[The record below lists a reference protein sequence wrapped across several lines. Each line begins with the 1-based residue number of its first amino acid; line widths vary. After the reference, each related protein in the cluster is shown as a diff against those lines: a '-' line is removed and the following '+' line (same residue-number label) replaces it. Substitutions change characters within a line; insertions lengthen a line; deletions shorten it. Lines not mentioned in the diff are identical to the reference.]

1 MKDSI
6 ALVEVDLKDIDKVRK
21 EWPFFKDR
29 RPDTYKE
36 ILHGL
41 EHRGERVE

>member
-6 ALVEVDLKDIDKVRK
+6 VLIEIDLKNIDKTRK

-29 RPDTYKE
+29 RPDNYKE
-36 ILHGL
+36 ILDGSGHGT
-41 EHRGERVE
+41 ERIE

>member
-6 ALVEVDLKDIDKVRK
+6 ALIEIDLKSIDKARK

-29 RPDTYKE
+29 RPDSYKE

-41 EHRGERVE
+41 EHDTECIE